1 MSQMS
6 GADVSGLRHLAQQM
20 QSSGQRLQQIAAET
34 AGAVSRS
41 AWHGPDSASFTHEW
55 NASLRPS
62 LSRVAESLSRVGQA
76 LQTQANEQERA
87 SSASG
92 LGGSF
97 PGGGGSSGGPSTGG
111 NGTGAQCRNGVPAAF
126 NSFFGSPG
134 WLATSAAVGLTGIKL
149 DSLLAAGAFKA
160 GADGGPGLWALTKM
174 GYPTQ
179 APGWLDEATGMLYE
193 SAKFGK
199 TGQALYAAHGVA
211 RGFGYLGVG
220 AGLVQ
225 MWQAG
230 ACGGPD
236 AGWAVADGA
245 ISTGLAVMSLVPG
258 PVGIAGTVLSIGW
271 GAAQQLTGGKPVT
284 KAIADGVSSV
294 WHSLFG

>member
-134 WLATSAAVGLTGIKL
+134 WLATSAAVGLTGI
-149 DSLLAAGAFKA
+149 AAGPGWSGRAILPPRGREIKPGRAGQGRRRPWA
-160 GADGGPGLWALTKM
+160 GAPRI
-174 GYPTQ
+174 
-179 APGWLDEATGMLYE
+179 APAW
-193 SAKFGK
+193 SA
-199 TGQALYAAHGVA
+199 
-211 RGFGYLGVG
+211 RSRR
-220 AGLVQ
+220 
-225 MWQAG
+225 
-230 ACGGPD
+230 D
-236 AGWAVADGA
+236 
-245 ISTGLAVMSLVPG
+245 
-258 PVGIAGTVLSIGW
+258 
-271 GAAQQLTGGKPVT
+271 
-284 KAIADGVSSV
+284 SS
-294 WHSLFG
+294 SASSKRSRP